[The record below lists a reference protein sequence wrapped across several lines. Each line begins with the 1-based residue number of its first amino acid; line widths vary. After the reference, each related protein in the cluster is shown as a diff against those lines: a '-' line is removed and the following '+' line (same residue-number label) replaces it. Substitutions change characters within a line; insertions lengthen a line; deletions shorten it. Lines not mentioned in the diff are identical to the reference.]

1 MMPSSVVVTAD
12 VRTGHGCTVITRHWY
27 KRSELTE
34 IQRSPFR
41 LNFRVPALDL
51 N

>member
-1 MMPSSVVVTAD
+1 MLRPVVVTAD
-12 VRTGHGCTVITRHWY
+12 VRTVHGYEVITCHWY

-34 IQRSPFR
+34 ILRSSLR
-41 LNFRVPALDL
+41 SNFRVSALNL